1 MDTVLDYLRRFWPL
15 DKLTRK
21 ELTLKL
27 VMLIALTTDQRCQT
41 LAYLDISEK
50 YMVKTEQCFN
60 FGLTEHIKQDRPG
73 NVFEHVK
80 LYKYPVNE
88 LCVYRTL

>member
-27 VMLIALTTDQRCQT
+27 VMLIALTTGQRCQT
-41 LAYLDISEK
+41 LAYLDIFEK

-73 NVFEHVK
+73 AGCIK
-80 LYKYPVNE
+80 LLTTV
-88 LCVYRTL
+88 